1 MVSSR
6 QSGAPSRDRSRDE
19 KKKASKTAI
28 HREARNDRLR
38 LFDRAAAS
46 VVVFRELCAK
56 KKTAKKR
63 DQKATE
69 VFPRTRSDAPRAGVR
84 RTRVGRARGC
94 RDRQN
99 DGSASCDERAAWNL
113 ASLWRASVSD
123 LRGVCRGARAS
134 PPYLPGMPREMTAHL
149 LPYTACAARIFLS
162 SSSVNG
168 PRFTEGLSWLHHLR
182 GRNNEIRNNESR
194 LVRTTKGREGTR
206 GVGEGGGRGSGP
218 ETREPGDEGS
228 PDARAA
234 STRRF
239 PRRRAPENAFGG
251 ARTLDDSS
259 CCCDRLTPRRWR
271 SSCPVLR
278 DYRFA
283 REATRPPAMGVGGGE
298 RGAREARISGSRSQS
313 SARRRA
319 GDPPPEAAAKA
330 K

>member
-1 MVSSR
+1 M
-6 QSGAPSRDRSRDE
+6 
-19 KKKASKTAI
+19 
-28 HREARNDRLR
+28 
-38 LFDRAAAS
+38 
-46 VVVFRELCAK
+46 VFRELAPK
-56 KKTAKKR
+56 KKPQKSETKK
-63 DQKATE
+63 
-69 VFPRTRSDAPRAGVR
+69 PRRFSRELDRMPPRAGVR

-99 DGSASCDERAAWNL
+99 DGSASCDERAAGNL
-113 ASLWRASVSD
+113 ASLLACERVGSSGRVP
-123 LRGVCRGARAS
+123 RGARVSA
-134 PPYLPGMPREMTAHL
+134 YLPGMPREMTAHL

-239 PRRRAPENAFGG
+239 PRRRAHENAFGG

-298 RGAREARISGSRSQS
+298 RGAREARISGSRSRS

>member
-1 MVSSR
+1 MTDFAFSTARRRRLWFFENLR
-6 QSGAPSRDRSRDE
+6 Q
-19 KKKASKTAI
+19 KKKNRKKARPKS
-28 HREARNDRLR
+28 HRGFPANSIGCPRERGSAER
-38 LFDRAAAS
+38 AS
-46 VVVFRELCAK
+46 VARGGAE
-56 KKTAKKR
+56 TAKTTVQR
-63 DQKATE
+63 RATKGPPGISR
-69 VFPRTRSDAPRAGVR
+69 VF
-84 RTRVGRARGC
+84 
-94 RDRQN
+94 
-99 DGSASCDERAAWNL
+99 
-113 ASLWRASVSD
+113 WRASVSD

-278 DYRFA
+278 AYRFA

-298 RGAREARISGSRSQS
+298 RGAREARISGSRSRS

>member
-1 MVSSR
+1 
-6 QSGAPSRDRSRDE
+6 
-19 KKKASKTAI
+19 
-28 HREARNDRLR
+28 
-38 LFDRAAAS
+38 
-46 VVVFRELCAK
+46 VVFRELAPK
-56 KKTAKKR
+56 KKKPQKSETKKP
-63 DQKATE
+63 
-69 VFPRTRSDAPRAGVR
+69 PRFSRELDRMPPRAGVR

-99 DGSASCDERAAWNL
+99 DGSASCDERAAGNL
-113 ASLWRASVSD
+113 ASLLACERVGSSGRVP
-123 LRGVCRGARAS
+123 RGARVSA
-134 PPYLPGMPREMTAHL
+134 YLPGMPREMTAHL

-278 DYRFA
+278 AYRFA

-298 RGAREARISGSRSQS
+298 RGAREARISGSRSRS